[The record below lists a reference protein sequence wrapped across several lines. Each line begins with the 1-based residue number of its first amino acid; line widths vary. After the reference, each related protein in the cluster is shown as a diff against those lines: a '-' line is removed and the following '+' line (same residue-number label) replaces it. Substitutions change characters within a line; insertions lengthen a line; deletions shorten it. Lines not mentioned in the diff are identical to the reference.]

1 MGWIMVLFAIAVG
14 GLLIWQNLGVI
25 TLVFF
30 GGIMTVK
37 LPLAVWVLLFTLVG
51 IISGLTLQFLYS
63 FGRPLA
69 APKASSRIANNP
81 TVPPPSPRP
90 TYIQDTTPSP
100 PLRRSSGQ
108 AGNDWERD
116 SGDDWNFDTP
126 PLRRSSGQAEKPTT
140 IQDREEFPPR
150 VADQEKANF
159 VKPPEDSS
167 RTLRRSSGQAGSVY
181 SYSYRTAKQT
191 RGEKVDQVYDVNY
204 RIIMPPAED
213 QNQPFDVAQGKEREV
228 NKGDEEDWI

>member
-37 LPLAVWVLLFTLVG
+37 LPLAVWVLLFTLAG

-69 APKASSRIANNP
+69 APKASPPIANNP

-90 TYIQDTTPSP
+90 TYIQDTTASA
-100 PLRRSSGQ
+100 R
-108 AGNDWERD
+108 GNDWERD

-150 VADQEKANF
+150 VADEEKVDPERSQRANF
-159 VKPPEDSS
+159 VKPPSDSS
-167 RTLRRSSGQAGSVY
+167 QTGSVY

-191 RGEKVDQVYDVNY
+191 RGEKADQVYDVNY
-204 RIIMPPAED
+204 RIIKPPTQD
-213 QNQPFDVAQGKEREV
+213 QNQDREV
-228 NKGDEEDWI
+228 NKADEEEWI

>member
-37 LPLAVWVLLFTLVG
+37 LPLAVWVLLFTLAG

-69 APKASSRIANNP
+69 APKASPRIANNP

-90 TYIQDTTPSP
+90 TYIQDTAPSA
-100 PLRRSSGQ
+100 R
-108 AGNDWERD
+108 GNDWERD
-116 SGDDWNFDTP
+116 SGDDWNFDAP
-126 PLRRSSGQAEKPTT
+126 PLQRSSGQAEKPTT
-140 IQDREEFPPR
+140 IQDREEFP
-150 VADQEKANF
+150 
-159 VKPPEDSS
+159 
-167 RTLRRSSGQAGSVY
+167 
-181 SYSYRTAKQT
+181 
-191 RGEKVDQVYDVNY
+191 
-204 RIIMPPAED
+204 
-213 QNQPFDVAQGKEREV
+213 
-228 NKGDEEDWI
+228 

>member
-37 LPLAVWVLLFTLVG
+37 LPLAVWVLLFTLAG

-69 APKASSRIANNP
+69 APKASPPIANNP
-81 TVPPPSPRP
+81 KVSPPSPRP
-90 TYIQDTTPSP
+90 TYIQDSAASP
-100 PLRRSSGQ
+100 P
-108 AGNDWERD
+108 GNDWERD
-116 SGDDWNFDTP
+116 SGDDWNFDAP
-126 PLRRSSGQAEKPTT
+126 PEKPTT

-150 VADQEKANF
+150 VADGEKTNF
-159 VKPPEDSS
+159 VKPPDDSS
-167 RTLRRSSGQAGSVY
+167 QTGSVY
-181 SYSYRTAKQT
+181 SYSYRTAKQS
-191 RGEKVDQVYDVNY
+191 RGEKADQVYDVNY
-204 RIIMPPAED
+204 RIITPPAQD
-213 QNQPFDVAQGKEREV
+213 QNEDREV
-228 NKGDEEDWI
+228 NKADEEEWI

>member
-1 MGWIMVLFAIAVG
+1 MGWIILLFAIALG
-14 GLLIWQNLGVI
+14 GLLVWQNLAAI

-37 LPLAVWVLLFTLVG
+37 LPLAVWVLFFTLAG

-69 APKASSRIANNP
+69 APKAPPRVPSNP
-81 TVPPPSPRP
+81 AVPPPSSRP
-90 TYIQDTTPSP
+90 TYIQDRPVSP
-100 PLRRSSGQ
+100 PRS
-108 AGNDWERD
+108 DWERD
-116 SGDDWNFDTP
+116 SGDDWNFDAP
-126 PLRRSSGQAEKPTT
+126 PEKPTT
-140 IQDREEFPPR
+140 IQDREELSDQI
-150 VADQEKANF
+150 ADREKADV

-167 RTLRRSSGQAGSVY
+167 QTGSVY

-204 RIIMPPAED
+204 RIITPPAQDPKED
-213 QNQPFDVAQGKEREV
+213 RDV
-228 NKGDEEDWI
+228 NKEDEEDWI

>member
-37 LPLAVWVLLFTLVG
+37 LPLAVWVLLFTLAG

-69 APKASSRIANNP
+69 APKASPRIANNP

-90 TYIQDTTPSP
+90 TYIQDTAPSA
-100 PLRRSSGQ
+100 R
-108 AGNDWERD
+108 GNDWERD

-126 PLRRSSGQAEKPTT
+126 PEKPTT
-140 IQDREEFPPR
+140 IQEREEFPPR
-150 VADQEKANF
+150 VADEEKVNPDVSQRANF
-159 VKPPEDSS
+159 VKPPSDSS
-167 RTLRRSSGQAGSVY
+167 QTGSVY
-181 SYSYRTAKQT
+181 SYSYRTAKET
-191 RGEKVDQVYDVNY
+191 RGEKADQVYDVNY
-204 RIIMPPAED
+204 RIITPPAED
-213 QNQPFDVAQGKEREV
+213 QNEV
-228 NKGDEEDWI
+228 NKGDEEEWI

>member
-14 GLLIWQNLGVI
+14 GLLIWQNLAVI

-37 LPLAVWVLLFTLVG
+37 LPLAVWVLLFTLAG

-69 APKASSRIANNP
+69 APKASPRIGNNP

-90 TYIQDTTPSP
+90 TYIQDSAPSP
-100 PLRRSSGQ
+100 PS
-108 AGNDWERD
+108 NDWERD

-126 PLRRSSGQAEKPTT
+126 PLRRSSGQAEKPTI

-150 VADQEKANF
+150 VADREKVDF
-159 VKPPEDSS
+159 VKPPSDSS
-167 RTLRRSSGQAGSVY
+167 QTGSVY

-191 RGEKVDQVYDVNY
+191 RGDKADQVYDVNY
-204 RIIMPPAED
+204 RIITPPAQD
-213 QNQPFDVAQGKEREV
+213 QNQDREV
-228 NKGDEEDWI
+228 NKGDEEEWI

>member
-1 MGWIMVLFAIAVG
+1 MGWMMVLFAIAVG
-14 GLLIWQNLGVI
+14 GLLIWQNLTVI

-37 LPLAVWVLLFTLVG
+37 LPLGVWVLLFTLAG

-69 APKASSRIANNP
+69 APKASPRIANNP
-81 TVPPPSPRP
+81 TVSPPSPRP
-90 TYIQDTTPSP
+90 TYIQDSAPSP

-108 AGNDWERD
+108 ASNDWERD

-126 PLRRSSGQAEKPTT
+126 PLRRSSGQAEKPTI
-140 IQDREEFPPR
+140 IQDREEFPTR
-150 VADQEKANF
+150 VADEEKVDF
-159 VKPPEDSS
+159 VKPPSDSS
-167 RTLRRSSGQAGSVY
+167 QTGSVY

-191 RGEKVDQVYDVNY
+191 RGEKADQVYDVNY
-204 RIIMPPAED
+204 RIITPPAED
-213 QNQPFDVAQGKEREV
+213 QNEV
-228 NKGDEEDWI
+228 NKGDEEEWI

>member
-37 LPLAVWVLLFTLVG
+37 LPLAVWVLLFTLAG

-69 APKASSRIANNP
+69 APKASPRIGNNP
-81 TVPPPSPRP
+81 TVPLPSPRP
-90 TYIQDTTPSP
+90 TYIQDSAPSP
-100 PLRRSSGQ
+100 PS
-108 AGNDWERD
+108 NDWERD

-126 PLRRSSGQAEKPTT
+126 PLRRSSGQAEKPTI
-140 IQDREEFPPR
+140 IQEREDFSSR
-150 VADQEKANF
+150 LADQERVDF
-159 VKPPEDSS
+159 VKPPSDSS
-167 RTLRRSSGQAGSVY
+167 QTGSVY

-191 RGEKVDQVYDVNY
+191 RGEKADQVYDVNY
-204 RIIMPPAED
+204 RIITPPAQD
-213 QNQPFDVAQGKEREV
+213 QNEDREV
-228 NKGDEEDWI
+228 NKGDEEEWI

>member
-37 LPLAVWVLLFTLVG
+37 LPLAVWVLLFTLAG

-69 APKASSRIANNP
+69 APKASPPIANNP
-81 TVPPPSPRP
+81 KVSPPSPRP
-90 TYIQDTTPSP
+90 TYIQDSAASP
-100 PLRRSSGQ
+100 P
-108 AGNDWERD
+108 GNDWERD
-116 SGDDWNFDTP
+116 SGDDWNFDAP
-126 PLRRSSGQAEKPTT
+126 PEKPTT

-150 VADQEKANF
+150 VADGEKANF
-159 VKPPEDSS
+159 VKPPEDSYQ
-167 RTLRRSSGQAGSVY
+167 TGSVY

-191 RGEKVDQVYDVNY
+191 RGEKAEQVYDVNY
-204 RIIMPPAED
+204 RIITPPAQDE
-213 QNQPFDVAQGKEREV
+213 NQEREV

>member
-37 LPLAVWVLLFTLVG
+37 LPLAVWVLLFTLAG

-69 APKASSRIANNP
+69 APKASPPIANNP
-81 TVPPPSPRP
+81 KVSPPSPRP
-90 TYIQDTTPSP
+90 TYIQDSAASP
-100 PLRRSSGQ
+100 PD
-108 AGNDWERD
+108 NDWERD
-116 SGDDWNFDTP
+116 SGDDWNFDAP
-126 PLRRSSGQAEKPTT
+126 PEKPTT

-150 VADQEKANF
+150 VADGEKTNF
-159 VKPPEDSS
+159 VKPPDDSS
-167 RTLRRSSGQAGSVY
+167 QTGSVY

-191 RGEKVDQVYDVNY
+191 RGEKADQVYDVNY
-204 RIIMPPAED
+204 RIITPPAQDENED
-213 QNQPFDVAQGKEREV
+213 REV
-228 NKGDEEDWI
+228 NKADEEEWI

>member
-69 APKASSRIANNP
+69 APKASPPIANNP
-81 TVPPPSPRP
+81 KVSPPSPRP
-90 TYIQDTTPSP
+90 TYIQDTTPSA
-100 PLRRSSGQ
+100 R
-108 AGNDWERD
+108 GNDWERD

-126 PLRRSSGQAEKPTT
+126 PEKPTT

-150 VADQEKANF
+150 VADEERADF
-159 VKPPEDSS
+159 VKPPDDSS
-167 RTLRRSSGQAGSVY
+167 QTGSVY
-181 SYSYRTAKQT
+181 SYSYRTAKQS
-191 RGEKVDQVYDVNY
+191 RGEKADQVYDVNY
-204 RIIMPPAED
+204 RIITPPAQD
-213 QNQPFDVAQGKEREV
+213 QNGEREV
-228 NKGDEEDWI
+228 NKGDEEEWI

>member
-14 GLLIWQNLGVI
+14 GLLIWQNLGAI

-37 LPLAVWVLLFTLVG
+37 LPLAVWVLLFTLAG

-63 FGRPLA
+63 FGRPVA
-69 APKASSRIANNP
+69 APKASPRIGNNP

-90 TYIQDTTPSP
+90 TYIQDSAPSP
-100 PLRRSSGQ
+100 PS
-108 AGNDWERD
+108 NDWERD

-126 PLRRSSGQAEKPTT
+126 PEKPTI

-150 VADQEKANF
+150 VADREKVDF
-159 VKPPEDSS
+159 VKPPSDSS
-167 RTLRRSSGQAGSVY
+167 QTGSVY

-191 RGEKVDQVYDVNY
+191 RGEKADQVYDVNY
-204 RIIMPPAED
+204 RIITPPA
-213 QNQPFDVAQGKEREV
+213 QYKNQDREV
-228 NKGDEEDWI
+228 DKGDEEEWI

>member
-37 LPLAVWVLLFTLVG
+37 LPLAVWVLLFTLAG

-69 APKASSRIANNP
+69 APKASPRIANNP

-90 TYIQDTTPSP
+90 TYIQDTAPSA
-100 PLRRSSGQ
+100 R
-108 AGNDWERD
+108 GNDWERD

-126 PLRRSSGQAEKPTT
+126 PEKPTT
-140 IQDREEFPPR
+140 IQDREEFSSR
-150 VADQEKANF
+150 LADEEKANF
-159 VKPPEDSS
+159 VKPPSDSS
-167 RTLRRSSGQAGSVY
+167 QTGSIY

-191 RGEKVDQVYDVNY
+191 RGEKADQVYDVNY
-204 RIIMPPAED
+204 RIITPPAQD
-213 QNQPFDVAQGKEREV
+213 QNEDREV
-228 NKGDEEDWI
+228 NKGDEEEWI

>member
-14 GLLIWQNLGVI
+14 GLLIWQNLGAI

-69 APKASSRIANNP
+69 APKASPRIANNP

-90 TYIQDTTPSP
+90 TYIQDTTPSA
-100 PLRRSSGQ
+100 R
-108 AGNDWERD
+108 GNDWERD

-126 PLRRSSGQAEKPTT
+126 PEKPTT

-150 VADQEKANF
+150 VADEEKANF

-167 RTLRRSSGQAGSVY
+167 QTGSVY

-191 RGEKVDQVYDVNY
+191 RGEKADQVYDVNY
-204 RIIMPPAED
+204 RIITPPAQDE
-213 QNQPFDVAQGKEREV
+213 NGEREV

>member
-37 LPLAVWVLLFTLVG
+37 LPLAVWVLLFTLAG

-69 APKASSRIANNP
+69 APKASPPIANNP
-81 TVPPPSPRP
+81 KVSPPSPRP
-90 TYIQDTTPSP
+90 TYIQDSAASP
-100 PLRRSSGQ
+100 P
-108 AGNDWERD
+108 GNDWERD
-116 SGDDWNFDTP
+116 SGDDWNFDAP
-126 PLRRSSGQAEKPTT
+126 PEKPTT

-150 VADQEKANF
+150 VADGEKTNF
-159 VKPPEDSS
+159 VKPPEDSYQ
-167 RTLRRSSGQAGSVY
+167 TGSVY

-191 RGEKVDQVYDVNY
+191 RGEKAEQVYDVNY
-204 RIIMPPAED
+204 RIITPPAQDE
-213 QNQPFDVAQGKEREV
+213 NQEREV

>member
-37 LPLAVWVLLFTLVG
+37 LPLAVWVLLFTLAG

-69 APKASSRIANNP
+69 APKASPRIGNNP

-90 TYIQDTTPSP
+90 TYIQDSAPSP
-100 PLRRSSGQ
+100 PS
-108 AGNDWERD
+108 NDWERD

-126 PLRRSSGQAEKPTT
+126 PLRRSSGQAEKPTI
-140 IQDREEFPPR
+140 IQEREDFSSR
-150 VADQEKANF
+150 LADQERVDF
-159 VKPPEDSS
+159 VKPPSDSS
-167 RTLRRSSGQAGSVY
+167 QTGSVY

-191 RGEKVDQVYDVNY
+191 RGDKADQVYDVNY
-204 RIIMPPAED
+204 RIITPPAQD
-213 QNQPFDVAQGKEREV
+213 QNQDREV
-228 NKGDEEDWI
+228 NKGDEEEWI

>member
-14 GLLIWQNLGVI
+14 GLLIWQNLGAI

-37 LPLAVWVLLFTLVG
+37 LPLAVWVLLFTLAG

-69 APKASSRIANNP
+69 APKASPPIANNP
-81 TVPPPSPRP
+81 QVPPPSPRP
-90 TYIQDTTPSP
+90 TYIQDRAASP
-100 PLRRSSGQ
+100 P
-108 AGNDWERD
+108 GNDWERD

-126 PLRRSSGQAEKPTT
+126 PEKPTT

-150 VADQEKANF
+150 VADGEKTNF
-159 VKPPEDSS
+159 VKPPQDSS
-167 RTLRRSSGQAGSVY
+167 QTGSVY

-191 RGEKVDQVYDVNY
+191 RGEKAEQVYDVNY
-204 RIIMPPAED
+204 RIITPPAHDENED
-213 QNQPFDVAQGKEREV
+213 REV
-228 NKGDEEDWI
+228 NKADEEEWI

>member
-37 LPLAVWVLLFTLVG
+37 LPLAVWVLLFTLAG

-69 APKASSRIANNP
+69 APKASPRIANNP

-90 TYIQDTTPSP
+90 TYIQDTAPSA
-100 PLRRSSGQ
+100 R
-108 AGNDWERD
+108 GNDWERD

-126 PLRRSSGQAEKPTT
+126 PEKPTI
-140 IQDREEFPPR
+140 IQEREEFSSR
-150 VADQEKANF
+150 LADEEKANF
-159 VKPPEDSS
+159 VKPPSDSS
-167 RTLRRSSGQAGSVY
+167 QTDSVY

-204 RIIMPPAED
+204 RIITPPTQD
-213 QNQPFDVAQGKEREV
+213 QNQDREV
-228 NKGDEEDWI
+228 NKADEEEWI

>member
-1 MGWIMVLFAIAVG
+1 MGWIMVLFAIAMG

-69 APKASSRIANNP
+69 APKASPRIANNP

-90 TYIQDTTPSP
+90 TYIQDTTPSA
-100 PLRRSSGQ
+100 R
-108 AGNDWERD
+108 GNDWERD

-126 PLRRSSGQAEKPTT
+126 PEKPTT

-150 VADQEKANF
+150 VADEEKANF

-167 RTLRRSSGQAGSVY
+167 QTGSVY

-191 RGEKVDQVYDVNY
+191 RGEKADQVYDVNY
-204 RIIMPPAED
+204 RIIMPPAQDENED
-213 QNQPFDVAQGKEREV
+213 REV
-228 NKGDEEDWI
+228 NKADEEEWI

>member
-37 LPLAVWVLLFTLVG
+37 LPLAVWVLLFTLAG

-69 APKASSRIANNP
+69 APKASPRIANNP
-81 TVPPPSPRP
+81 KVSPPSPRP
-90 TYIQDTTPSP
+90 NYIQDTAPSA

-126 PLRRSSGQAEKPTT
+126 PLRRSSEQAEKPTI
-140 IQDREEFPPR
+140 IQDREEFSSR
-150 VADQEKANF
+150 VADEEKTNF
-159 VKPPEDSS
+159 VKPPSDSS
-167 RTLRRSSGQAGSVY
+167 QTGSIY

-191 RGEKVDQVYDVNY
+191 RGEKADQVYDVNY
-204 RIIMPPAED
+204 RIITPPVED
-213 QNQPFDVAQGKEREV
+213 QNEEREV
-228 NKGDEEDWI
+228 NKGDEEEWI

>member
-37 LPLAVWVLLFTLVG
+37 LPLAVWVLLFTLAG

-69 APKASSRIANNP
+69 APKASPRIGNNP

-90 TYIQDTTPSP
+90 TYIQDSAPSP
-100 PLRRSSGQ
+100 P
-108 AGNDWERD
+108 GNDWERD

-126 PLRRSSGQAEKPTT
+126 PEKPTT
-140 IQDREEFPPR
+140 IQDREEFPPSL
-150 VADQEKANF
+150 ADEERANF

-167 RTLRRSSGQAGSVY
+167 QTGSVY

-191 RGEKVDQVYDVNY
+191 RGEKADQVYDVNY
-204 RIIMPPAED
+204 RIIMPPAQDENED
-213 QNQPFDVAQGKEREV
+213 REV
-228 NKGDEEDWI
+228 NKADEEEWI

>member
-1 MGWIMVLFAIAVG
+1 
-14 GLLIWQNLGVI
+14 VI

-37 LPLAVWVLLFTLVG
+37 LPLAVWVLLFTLAG

-69 APKASSRIANNP
+69 APKASPRIANNP

-90 TYIQDTTPSP
+90 TYIQDTAPSA
-100 PLRRSSGQ
+100 R
-108 AGNDWERD
+108 GNDWERD

-126 PLRRSSGQAEKPTT
+126 PEKPTT
-140 IQDREEFPPR
+140 IQDREEFSSR
-150 VADQEKANF
+150 LADEEKANF
-159 VKPPEDSS
+159 VKPPSDSS
-167 RTLRRSSGQAGSVY
+167 RTGSVY

-191 RGEKVDQVYDVNY
+191 RGEKADQVYDVNY
-204 RIIMPPAED
+204 RIITPPAQD
-213 QNQPFDVAQGKEREV
+213 QNEDREV
-228 NKGDEEDWI
+228 NKGDEEEWI

>member
-14 GLLIWQNLGVI
+14 GLLIWQNLGAI

-37 LPLAVWVLLFTLVG
+37 LPLAVWVLLFTLAG

-69 APKASSRIANNP
+69 APKASPPIANNP
-81 TVPPPSPRP
+81 QVPPPSPRP
-90 TYIQDTTPSP
+90 TYIQDRAASP
-100 PLRRSSGQ
+100 P
-108 AGNDWERD
+108 GNDWERD
-116 SGDDWNFDTP
+116 SGDDWNFDAP
-126 PLRRSSGQAEKPTT
+126 PEKPTT

-150 VADQEKANF
+150 VADGEKANF
-159 VKPPEDSS
+159 VKPPEDSYQ
-167 RTLRRSSGQAGSVY
+167 TGSVY

-191 RGEKVDQVYDVNY
+191 RGEKADQVYDVNY
-204 RIIMPPAED
+204 RIITPPAQDE
-213 QNQPFDVAQGKEREV
+213 NQERGV
-228 NKGDEEDWI
+228 NKADEEEWI

>member
-14 GLLIWQNLGVI
+14 GLLIWQNLGAI

-37 LPLAVWVLLFTLVG
+37 LPLAVWVLLFTLAG

-69 APKASSRIANNP
+69 APKASPPIANNP
-81 TVPPPSPRP
+81 QVPPPSPRP
-90 TYIQDTTPSP
+90 TYIQDRAASP
-100 PLRRSSGQ
+100 P
-108 AGNDWERD
+108 GNDWERD
-116 SGDDWNFDTP
+116 SGDDWNFDAP
-126 PLRRSSGQAEKPTT
+126 PEKPTT

-150 VADQEKANF
+150 VADGEKANF

-167 RTLRRSSGQAGSVY
+167 QTGSVY

-191 RGEKVDQVYDVNY
+191 RGEKAEQVYDVNY
-204 RIIMPPAED
+204 RIITPPAQDE
-213 QNQPFDVAQGKEREV
+213 NQEREV

>member
-37 LPLAVWVLLFTLVG
+37 LPLAVWVLLVTLAG

-69 APKASSRIANNP
+69 APKASPRIANNP

-90 TYIQDTTPSP
+90 TYIQDTTPSA
-100 PLRRSSGQ
+100 R
-108 AGNDWERD
+108 GNDWERD

-126 PLRRSSGQAEKPTT
+126 PEKPTT

-150 VADQEKANF
+150 VAEREKANF
-159 VKPPEDSS
+159 VKPPQD
-167 RTLRRSSGQAGSVY
+167 RSQAGSVY

-191 RGEKVDQVYDVNY
+191 RGEKADQVYDVNY
-204 RIIMPPAED
+204 RIITPPAED
-213 QNQPFDVAQGKEREV
+213 QNENREV
-228 NKGDEEDWI
+228 NKGDEEEWI

>member
-30 GGIMTVK
+30 GGMMTVK
-37 LPLAVWVLLFTLVG
+37 LPLAVWVLLFTLAG

-69 APKASSRIANNP
+69 APKASPPIANNP

-90 TYIQDTTPSP
+90 SYIQDTAASA
-100 PLRRSSGQ
+100 R
-108 AGNDWERD
+108 GNDWERD
-116 SGDDWNFDTP
+116 SGDDWNFDAP

-150 VADQEKANF
+150 VADEEKVDPERSQRANF
-159 VKPPEDSS
+159 VKPLEDSYQ
-167 RTLRRSSGQAGSVY
+167 TGSVY

-191 RGEKVDQVYDVNY
+191 RGEKADQVYDVNY
-204 RIIMPPAED
+204 RIITPPAQDENED
-213 QNQPFDVAQGKEREV
+213 REV
-228 NKGDEEDWI
+228 NKADEEEWI

>member
-37 LPLAVWVLLFTLVG
+37 LPLAVWVLLFTLAG

-69 APKASSRIANNP
+69 APKASPPIGNNP
-81 TVPPPSPRP
+81 KVPPPSPRP
-90 TYIQDTTPSP
+90 SYIQDSAASP
-100 PLRRSSGQ
+100 PD
-108 AGNDWERD
+108 NDWERD

-126 PLRRSSGQAEKPTT
+126 PLRRSSGQAEKPTI
-140 IQDREEFPPR
+140 IQEREDFSSR
-150 VADQEKANF
+150 LADQERVDF
-159 VKPPEDSS
+159 VKPPSDSS
-167 RTLRRSSGQAGSVY
+167 QTGSVY

-191 RGEKVDQVYDVNY
+191 RGEKADQVYDVNY
-204 RIIMPPAED
+204 RIRIRM
-213 QNQPFDVAQGKEREV
+213 
-228 NKGDEEDWI
+228 

>member
-14 GLLIWQNLGVI
+14 GLLIWQNLGAI

-37 LPLAVWVLLFTLVG
+37 LPLAVWVLLFTLAG

-69 APKASSRIANNP
+69 APKASPPIANNP
-81 TVPPPSPRP
+81 KVSPPSPRP
-90 TYIQDTTPSP
+90 TYIQDSAASP
-100 PLRRSSGQ
+100 P
-108 AGNDWERD
+108 GNDWERD
-116 SGDDWNFDTP
+116 SGDDWNFDAP
-126 PLRRSSGQAEKPTT
+126 PEKPTT

-150 VADQEKANF
+150 VADGEKTNF
-159 VKPPEDSS
+159 VKPPQDSS
-167 RTLRRSSGQAGSVY
+167 QTGSVY

-191 RGEKVDQVYDVNY
+191 RGEKADQVYDVNY
-204 RIIMPPAED
+204 RIITPPAQDENED
-213 QNQPFDVAQGKEREV
+213 REV
-228 NKGDEEDWI
+228 NKADEEEWI

>member
-37 LPLAVWVLLFTLVG
+37 LPLAVWVLLFTLAG

-69 APKASSRIANNP
+69 APKASPRIANNP
-81 TVPPPSPRP
+81 TVSPPSPRP
-90 TYIQDTTPSP
+90 TYIQDSAPSP

-108 AGNDWERD
+108 ASNDWERD

-140 IQDREEFPPR
+140 IQDREEFPTR
-150 VADQEKANF
+150 VADEEKTNF
-159 VKPPEDSS
+159 VKPPSDSS
-167 RTLRRSSGQAGSVY
+167 QTGSVY

-191 RGEKVDQVYDVNY
+191 RGEKADQVYDVNY
-204 RIIMPPAED
+204 RIITPPAED
-213 QNQPFDVAQGKEREV
+213 QNEV
-228 NKGDEEDWI
+228 NKGDEEEWI